1 MPMPDDIKV
10 PETVIDLEASVI
22 FQVLSML
29 EDLHRKVD
37 DIMTALEHI
46 EGRLEEVDRYSLYE
60 KEDE

>member
-1 MPMPDDIKV
+1 M